1 VNRLDAMLE
10 RLPPIYRTAAGSLLY
25 EVMAGFALHLAAFDE
40 DMDRVQRSH
49 WIDHAFDRE
58 DLAKLG
64 ALFEIA
70 PVSWEPDRLY
80 RARLKA
86 MIAALLHGALT
97 RDVMESV
104 LVRILE
110 GAQEAL
116 GVRFMRTT
124 PIPGQSSA
132 FVTVAPGSAPD
143 RQGTPA
149 FVEFPRVRRRSPEL
163 VAASGRLRPFD
174 TFTVKNLGI
183 GNAALQGVLYGYPGK
198 RTAAPVLV
206 NLTSG
211 ELVVWAGVVPC
222 GRALALRA
230 DADGKLSATLDG
242 VDVSDRLIT
251 GSGFDPTARPPA
263 QAHEAPRALT
273 LYPGENRIWFFPIAM
288 FDVHGLDVGRLAT
301 PSPAL
306 FLQEAW
312 HAVQQ
317 GVFQEQPAAA
327 GTVFDA
333 AVFHEPPA
341 VVADLWWYEHRPAA
355 FRFEIPAGA
364 LRRQTGLVATSPGG
378 AIDALELDRERL
390 FTLLQETVDRLSAAG
405 VDGRVVAEPLRDAQ
419 RTASR
424 GRAIGP
430 ERDETRTVSTLKAVS
445 ALFDVTATEGSRF
458 E

>member
-1 VNRLDAMLE
+1 MNRLDAMLE
-10 RLPPIYRTAAGSLLY
+10 RLPPIYRTAAGSLLHQ
-25 EVMAGFALHLAAFDE
+25 VMAGFALHMAAFDE

-97 RDVMESV
+97 RDEIEAV

-116 GVRFMRTT
+116 AVRFMSTT
-124 PIPGQSSA
+124 PVPGQPSA
-132 FVTVAPGSAPD
+132 FHTPPPGRVPE

-149 FVEFPRVRRRSPEL
+149 FIEFPRVRRRSPEL
-163 VAASGRLRPFD
+163 VGASGRLRPFD
-174 TFTVKNLGI
+174 TFTVEHLGL
-183 GNAALQGVLYGYPGK
+183 GDGGLEGALYGYPGK

-206 NLTSG
+206 NLTNR
-211 ELVVWAGVVPC
+211 EIVMWAGVVPC
-222 GRALALRA
+222 GRALILRA
-230 DADGKLSATLDG
+230 DADRNLSATLDG
-242 VDVSDRLIT
+242 VDVSDRLVT
-251 GSGFDPTARPPA
+251 GSGFDPTTRPAA
-263 QAHEAPRALT
+263 QAHGTPRALT
-273 LYPGENRIWFFPIAM
+273 LAPGKNRIWFFPAAL

-301 PSPAL
+301 PSPTL

-317 GVFQEQPAAA
+317 GVFQDQPATA

-341 VVADLWWYEHRPAA
+341 VVADLWWYEYRPAA

-364 LRRQTGLVATSPGG
+364 LRRRTGPIATSPQD
-378 AIDALELDRERL
+378 AMDALALDRERL

-419 RTASR
+419 RNASR

-430 ERDETRTVSTLKAVS
+430 ERDQTRQVSTLAAVS